1 MTGRFERRL
10 VRMEKLQRPAPEPP
24 PDPRMFVTATLVGFH
39 WCDRGEDEHPLQAYS
54 AAAKGPDGE
63 AGMHKARDTDVRQG
77 QPHGR
82 LMLTV
87 LGDLAEF
94 AL

>member
-1 MTGRFERRL
+1 
-10 VRMEKLQRPAPEPP
+10 
-24 PDPRMFVTATLVGFH
+24 
-39 WCDRGEDEHPLQAYS
+39 
-54 AAAKGPDGE
+54 
-63 AGMHKARDTDVRQG
+63 MHKARDADVRQG